1 MSGFSAYI
9 DSIKTAA
16 SAAAEEIANQKI
28 DNSENDA
35 YVNLKSALTEQE
47 NSNIDVETKYLEYLN
62 TFDDNTKKQKY
73 TEINSAKKTTILDNL
88 QTDYDIKIKDIEE
101 AMELHKLLANRSNL
115 NVNDYYKL
123 KNEDLEKK
131 ISDISGISLTN
142 KRKAL
147 YNLDYVNNIE
157 KIKDIIF
164 TIYITA
170 TLVYIIFFIRAKRY
184 KSRVEI
190 LILIG
195 VILYP
200 FLINYVMKYILGLL
214 DYIFTL
220 APVNAYRNIYN
231 QDINLTTSNDD
242 DIYLHYSRVNNN

>member
-16 SAAAEEIANQKI
+16 SAAADEITNET
-28 DNSENDA
+28 NTEGDA
-35 YVNLKSALTEQE
+35 FDELKDALTTQE
-47 NSNIDVETKYLEYLN
+47 NSNIDVETKYLAFLK
-62 TFDDNTKKQKY
+62 TFSEEEQKKKY
-73 TEINSAKKTTILDNL
+73 KEINSAKKTTVLDNL
-88 QTDYDIKIKDIEE
+88 QTEYDIKIKDVEE
-101 AMELHKLLANRSNL
+101 AIELHKLLANRSNL

-157 KIKDIIF
+157 KIKDTIF
-164 TIYITA
+164 TIYIIVTFI
-170 TLVYIIFFIRAKRY
+170 YIVFFIRAKRY

>member
-16 SAAAEEIANQKI
+16 SDASRKIVSEAENYNQQTAF
-28 DNSENDA
+28 DNLST
-35 YVNLKSALTEQE
+35 ALTTQE
-47 NSNIDVETKYLEYLN
+47 NSNNDVETKYLAYLD
-62 TFDDNTKKQKY
+62 TFDDDTKKEKY
-73 TEINSAKKTTILDNL
+73 KEINNAKKTTILDNL
-88 QTDYDIKIKDIEE
+88 QTEYDIKIKDVDE
-101 AMELHKLLANRSNL
+101 AIELHKLLANRSNL

-157 KIKDIIF
+157 KIKDTIF
-164 TIYITA
+164 TIYIIVTFI
-170 TLVYIIFFIRAKRY
+170 YIVFFIRAKRY